1 MCKLVRYLN
10 CAPCLALHCW
20 LCNVFLVRATPC
32 RGERWSEMLH
42 AKDDSDPHVADIASM
57 LDLLPLR

>member
-1 MCKLVRYLN
+1 MSSLSAPHLV
-10 CAPCLALHCW
+10 CG
-20 LCNVFLVRATPC
+20 TC